1 MLSLLFGP
9 MKFTNKLVILSTV
22 IALIIFTI
30 AFTQYSLAQGK
41 EETDARLSNFNDI
54 KKFDSDGKFITSWGS
69 EGYGDG
75 QFLHAHG
82 IDIDSSGNVYVVDS
96 GNVHEKKD
104 VCALQF
110 FTSSC
115 LYLKDN
121 LVLILIIQDKKHFI

>member
-1 MLSLLFGP
+1 MCEKDMYIKINNEGA
-9 MKFTNKLVILSTV
+9 KKALVSISIMV
-22 IALIIFTI
+22 III
-30 AFTQYSLAQGK
+30 AFTSAVVVSLVP
-41 EETDARLSNFNDI
+41 LSSVEGDRESNNPLGFKSI

-104 VCALQF
+104 VCAL
-110 FTSSC
+110 
-115 LYLKDN
+115 
-121 LVLILIIQDKKHFI
+121 